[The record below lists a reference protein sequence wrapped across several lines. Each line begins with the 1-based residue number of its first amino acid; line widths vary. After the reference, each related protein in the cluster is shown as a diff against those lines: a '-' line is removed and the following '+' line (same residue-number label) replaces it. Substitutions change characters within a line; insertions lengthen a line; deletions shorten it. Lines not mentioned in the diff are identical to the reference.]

1 MQTETRI
8 LITSIVYV
16 SLNDLLFMTRKELV
30 SKEQLQK

>member
-1 MQTETRI
+1 MRTETRI